1 MGINPQ
7 MIMQMK
13 RDPEGSVRDMVNNNS
28 TLKNDKDM
36 AHAMQLLEKGD
47 SKGLEEAARSICK
60 ARGVN
65 IDLIQNTLTAMG
77 IMR

>member
-13 RDPEGSVRDMVNNNS
+13 RDPEGFVRDMVN
-28 TLKNDKDM
+28 NDKDM